1 MLSLPDFKNKN
12 IIICFALEGQ
22 KVAFRNDNIIIADS
36 ESNVLM
42 QATCHRIFSLW
53 IVGHSTITTVLM
65 EKSRKHGFSIFL
77 LSPGFRPNG
86 VLNNTT
92 EGNFL
97 LRRKQYAYTGT
108 GIAAHLVGNKIRN
121 QQALLKTVR
130 RKSLSLR
137 NSIPLLDDY
146 IANCVK
152 ASDYRSIMGI
162 EGAASRIFFSEWF
175 HELPWKGRKPRT
187 KIDMINA
194 VLDIGYT
201 YLFNLIDCMLNL
213 YGFDI
218 YQGVYH
224 KNFYMRKS
232 LVCDLVEPFRCIVDR
247 LVKKAF
253 NLKQINHEHFN
264 IVDGR
269 FLLSIEHN
277 KIYAKWIMNGILE
290 YKLDIFNYI
299 QTYYRSFMRDKAP
312 VEYPEFL
319 INE

>member
-12 IIICFALEGQ
+12 IIICFSLEGQ
-22 KVAFRNDNIIIADS
+22 KVSFRNENVIVADA
-36 ESNVLM
+36 ESNVIM

-53 IVGHSTITTVLM
+53 IVGHCTITTVLM

-77 LSPGFRPNG
+77 LSPSFKPNG
-86 VLNNTT
+86 VMNSTS

-108 GIAAHLVGNKIRN
+108 DIAALLVANKIRN
-121 QQALLKTVR
+121 QQALLKSVR
-130 RKSLSLR
+130 RKSKSLSD
-137 NSIPLLDDY
+137 SIPLLEGY
-146 IANCVK
+146 IAKCHN
-152 ASDYRSIMGI
+152 ASDYRSIMGV
-162 EGAASRIFFSEWF
+162 EGSASRVYFSEWF
-175 HELPWKGRKPRT
+175 FELPWKGRKPRT

-201 YLFNLIDCMLNL
+201 YLFNLMDCMLNL

-224 KNFYMRKS
+224 RNFYMRKS

-247 LVKKAF
+247 LVKRAF
-253 NLKQINHEHFN
+253 NLKQVKEDHFN
-264 IVDGR
+264 VVDGR
-269 FLLSIEHN
+269 YLLSIEHN
-277 KIYAKWIMNGILE
+277 KTYAKWIMNGILE
-290 YKLDIFNYI
+290 HKVDIFNYV
-299 QTYYRSFMRDKAP
+299 QAFYRSFMREKAID
-312 VEYPEFL
+312 EYPQFL

>member
-12 IIICFALEGQ
+12 IIICFSIEGQ
-22 KVAFRNDNIIIADS
+22 KISLRNDNVIIADA
-36 ESNVLM
+36 ESNILI

-65 EKSRKHGFSIFL
+65 QKSRKHGFSIFL
-77 LSPGFRPNG
+77 LSLGFRPNG

-108 GIAAHLVGNKIRN
+108 SIASHLVANKIRN
-121 QQALLKTVR
+121 QQALLKSVR

-137 NSIPLLDDY
+137 DSILLLENY
-146 IANCVK
+146 IVNCIK
-152 ASDYRSIMGI
+152 SSDYKSIMGI
-162 EGAASRIFFSEWF
+162 EGAASRIFFTEWF

-187 KIDMINA
+187 KIDIINA

-232 LVCDLVEPFRCIVDR
+232 LVCDLVEPFRCIIDQ
-247 LVKKAF
+247 LIKKAF
-253 NLKQINHEHFN
+253 NLKQVNEDHFN
-264 IVDGR
+264 VVDGR
-269 FLLSIEHN
+269 YLLKIEQN
-277 KIYAKWIMNGILE
+277 KAYAKWIMNGILE
-290 YKLDIFNYI
+290 YKLEIFNYV
-299 QTYYRSFMRDKAP
+299 QSYYRAFMREKATD
-312 VEYPEFL
+312 EYPEFL
-319 INE
+319 INK